1 MVIVRSWLDDKF
13 QAIQTDSNEE
23 IRRLY
28 TETESRIGPD
38 LTIFDVDYTTTVRV
52 SSDRLALRS
61 QGSFNTVRANCCVYG
76 GRWMYEVIAF
86 NGSGYRRGG
95 DGVASD

>member
-1 MVIVRSWLDDKF
+1 MIIVRTWLDDKF
-13 QAIQTDSNEE
+13 QQIQTDSNEE

-28 TETESRIGPD
+28 METESRIGPD

-76 GRWMYEVIAF
+76 GRWMYEVIAVRGS
-86 NGSGYRRGG
+86 GSGYRLGNEW
-95 DGVASD
+95 